1 MKFKVGDKVRKPKG
15 YSFEPAV
22 IILAG
27 QDITGA
33 DRYAA
38 QISEGQCKGMIHI
51 FNEDQL
57 EHAD

>member
-1 MKFKVGDKVRKPKG
+1 MKFKLGDKVRKPKG
-15 YSFEPAV
+15 YNFEPAV
-22 IILAG
+22 IIMAG
-27 QDITGA
+27 KDINNE

-38 QISEGQCKGMIHI
+38 QISQGQCKGMIHI